1 MAIAI
6 DASTPVRASATAALT
21 IATASFTAPTG
32 SILVACVSSN
42 TSAGGNP
49 ALTVTDSGGLTW
61 TARVTRLQSQGGGS
75 TGGTSAIW
83 TAVTASSAARTVT
96 ATASGTGTAVGISVK
111 CYVVTG
117 GDTTTPNGATAS
129 GASQVNNTT
138 TTAYVSTVNNSRGFV
153 AATDWNTLGAPTSTD
168 TGDGANVTGDVSVLS
183 AFKSADTATSG
194 TSVTFNLDAAGASI
208 PDWTWASLE
217 IRPGAGAPAAVPYAP
232 RQQFP
237 LRDPGESYFAPLF
250 RRSAPGLLGTA
261 LLENELLG
269 GATSA
274 QRANLAAA
282 YASRRV
288 VPLEFLR
295 SSDPVLLTTAQ
306 LEVSPPPPAQPAATH
321 ARPSWRRQDQPK
333 ADQSAAAPAGFDPTL
348 AGLATARAMPATHD
362 DRRLVPQ
369 PPPRFAAV
377 DVVISI
383 GTGATGAWWSDDPAV
398 AYIAATQPRRS
409 DPSLL
414 DPPATPAD
422 PLQFAPQTAVRTPA
436 THADRREVP
445 QQRSYPA
452 PPDTVTAIGTGRLN
466 AWWSDDPQP
475 VFMAATMPRAADPSV
490 LTQTGPYDP
499 TLAPAA
505 RTLAGYVRP
514 PAPPLQRPAVVLQPD
529 VAVPFDPTLAGT
541 TNARLAPAT
550 HDDRRLVPAQP
561 PRLAP
566 VDSISSI
573 GTGATNA
580 WWSTDDA
587 AHFGPA
593 QRKQL
598 ADQSSQPVSTPFDPT
613 LAPAVTARLA
623 PATHA
628 PRPRPPA
635 QRGPAAV
642 PDVVVAIGTG
652 ATNAWWSVDDWAHFG
667 PAQRRQS
674 GVPDDTVIVGTGAM
688 VAWWGVDDTASYLG
702 QRRPFDVGILAPPP
716 VPFDPTLAGD
726 PWRRYLLPAYADR
739 REVPQQPKRQT
750 LYFDAGPGLP
760 PLTLAWGA
768 GGAYWHLY
776 NRPSRPH
783 PFWPQG
789 RPFAVMSDC
798 DCQTH
803 RPNTGITFR
812 PGGGTTTRPS
822 AGVTTRPGSGTI
834 TRPSTGITVR
844 PCTCS
849 GGG

>member
-21 IATASFTAPTG
+21 TTTASFTAPSG
-32 SILVACVSSN
+32 AVLVACVSSN

-49 ALTVTDSGGLTW
+49 TLTVTDSGGLTW

-83 TAVTASSAARTVT
+83 TAVTATSAARTVT

-183 AFKSADTATSG
+183 AFKAADTATSG

-288 VPLEFLR
+288 VPLEFLH
-295 SSDPVLLTTAQ
+295 SSDPALLTTAQ

-377 DVVISI
+377 DVVTSI

-414 DPPATPAD
+414 NPLAIPAD

-445 QQRSYPA
+445 QQRTYPA
-452 PPDTVTAIGTGRLN
+452 PPDTVTAIGTG
-466 AWWSDDPQP
+466 
-475 VFMAATMPRAADPSV
+475 
-490 LTQTGPYDP
+490 
-499 TLAPAA
+499 
-505 RTLAGYVRP
+505 
-514 PAPPLQRPAVVLQPD
+514 
-529 VAVPFDPTLAGT
+529 
-541 TNARLAPAT
+541 
-550 HDDRRLVPAQP
+550 
-561 PRLAP
+561 
-566 VDSISSI
+566 
-573 GTGATNA
+573 ATNA
-580 WWSTDDA
+580 WWSTDDW

-598 ADQSSQPVSTPFDPT
+598 ADQSSQPASTPYDPT

-635 QRGPAAV
+635 QRGPVSV

-652 ATNAWWSVDDWAHFG
+652 ATGAWWSVDDWAHFG
-667 PAQRRQS
+667 PAQRRQP

-702 QRRPFDVGILAPPP
+702 QRRPFDVGILGPAL

-776 NRPSRPH
+776 NRPSRPR

-822 AGVTTRPGSGTI
+822 AGVTTRPGTGTT